1 MENEKKL
8 QPEAPEETLPEEV
21 LSEDLARTPY
31 TPRPLWQR
39 IGAWV
44 CLVFF
49 IALILMYYINIM
61 RGGR

>member
-1 MENEKKL
+1 MENEEKL
-8 QPEAPEETLPEEV
+8 PQENPTPEEIP
-21 LSEDLARTPY
+21 SEASEQTPY

-44 CLVFF
+44 CLVIF